1 MPNQRLFDVLKKH
14 TQDNQRKILR
24 EIKKDVYRDSLFLF
38 ARDICGFKEI
48 TENTHMPMIS
58 ALECPETLRKLIVV
72 PRGCFK
78 SSLGSVAYPM
88 WLLERNPNL
97 RIMLD
102 SELYSNSKNL
112 LREIRSHYESEV
124 FTGVFGPRRHDQVWN
139 EGEIIISTRT
149 KINKQASISCS
160 GIGAQKTGNHFDFI
174 IADDLNSPGN
184 TKNPEIAE
192 SVRNHF
198 RYYTSILDPGGTL
211 VIIATRYSELDVIQ
225 MILDNEIG
233 ISSEELIK
241 TKGLLN
247 A

>member
-1 MPNQRLFDVLKKH
+1 MLNQSLFDVLKKH
-14 TQDNQRKILR
+14 TQENQQKILR
-24 EIKKDVYRDSLFLF
+24 EVKKDIYRESLFLF
-38 ARDICGFKEI
+38 AKNLCGFNEI
-48 TENTHMPMIS
+48 TEHTHLPMIS
-58 ALECPETLRKLIVV
+58 ALENKETLRKLIVV

-78 SSLGSVAYPM
+78 SSIGSVAYPM
-88 WLLERNPNL
+88 WLLENNPNL

-102 SELYSNSKNL
+102 SELYANSKNL
-112 LREIRSHYESEV
+112 LREIRSHYESERYIS
-124 FTGVFGPRRHDQVWN
+124 VFGPRRHDVWN
-139 EGEIIISTRT
+139 EGEIIISSRT
-149 KINKQASISCS
+149 QVKKEPSINCS
-160 GIGAQKTGNHFDFI
+160 GIGVQRTGQHYDVI

-184 TKNPEIAE
+184 TKNPDVAE

-233 ISSEELIK
+233 VTSEELIK
-241 TKGLLN
+241 QRGLLN